1 MSDIPPSGYP
11 KPSDGPP
18 YDSEAP
24 TQLWQ
29 SPFRHLSQFPNR
41 RAARRRE
48 RLEAL
53 LKGEDVTSTAMLS
66 STNLTETATSAAN
79 ASAASS
85 SSDVSPFTPP
95 AGLPDVPPPP
105 ESIPTG
111 TYTSIRPVSG
121 PRLAIFVALGVAAG
135 GLAALQLNR
144 VLTPIEGATP
154 NSVTASVAP
163 PAARTDEA
171 KAAVAQAPEP
181 IPAFEVDMPE
191 ACAPD
196 AEKAPAVPPLQVEVV
211 SVRATSPLAKPGKS
225 TAHASAPGP
234 VTNDT
239 PVDVSSALV
248 NPEPTSQTSCSRY
261 SSVQIPTQLHPRIN
275 PLMTSNQVFAE
286 ERSQASTRRGS
297 H

>member
-11 KPSDGPP
+11 KPSDGTP

-53 LKGEDVTSTAMLS
+53 LKGQDVTSTGMLS
-66 STNLTETATSAAN
+66 STNLTETVTPSSTKSTATAVA
-79 ASAASS
+79 
-85 SSDVSPFTPP
+85 DVSPFTPP
-95 AGLPDVPPPP
+95 AGLPEAPPPP

-144 VLTPIEGATP
+144 VLTPLDDEKQASATA
-154 NSVTASVAP
+154 NVAP
-163 PAARTDEA
+163 EAARTDEA
-171 KAAVAQAPEP
+171 RAVVAAVPIAPEVFA
-181 IPAFEVDMPE
+181 IDARE
-191 ACAPD
+191 ACAPEESE
-196 AEKAPAVPPLQVEVV
+196 EKAVVPPLHVDVV
-211 SVRATSPLAKPGKS
+211 AVRPATPMAKFGKATSHTS
-225 TAHASAPGP
+225 VSP
-234 VTNDT
+234 VAADT
-239 PVDVSSALV
+239 DVSSALI
-248 NPEPTSQTSCSRY
+248 NPEPTTQTSCSRPG
-261 SSVQIPTQLHPRIN
+261 VQIPTQLHPRIN
-275 PLMTSNQVFAE
+275 PLMTSNQVFADQ
-286 ERSQASTRRGS
+286 RGQTSTRRGS
-297 H
+297 R